1 MLKVY
6 VVDDDAISRLTALAA
21 LEGLPVE
28 PVEVS
33 SGSAALAAMADSPS
47 SEDVVLLDIEMP
59 GIDGLEVCRR
69 LRATGHARKTIVFLS
84 SHDDLETRLTAY
96 EAGGNDFIVKP
107 ADLDAVA
114 AAVNLAVTLYEE
126 RCALAAQADRAA
138 TTAISA
144 VASASDL
151 WPLVEF
157 LRSGL
162 QLRSVSHVGQALVQ
176 AASSYGMAV
185 LVGLRGSA
193 GAVLSSQGECSEL
206 ERSILS
212 HAATIDRVFVMGNRM
227 AINYPNATLVVSGLP
242 KDDEPRV
249 DRLRDYLSIMVE
261 AASNRVELLGKE
273 QRQMHQA
280 QGIVAAVQDLS
291 RTIDDIHESSRQLH
305 EQTKTISDNMVC
317 ELDRHLRAVRL
328 SDDQQ
333 AALIGL
339 VHDGISRIAELQ
351 LRAEQ
356 TSAGLGVV
364 TTQLKA
370 LARRP

>member
-1 MLKVY
+1 M
-6 VVDDDAISRLTALAA
+6 
-21 LEGLPVE
+21 
-28 PVEVS
+28 
-33 SGSAALAAMADSPS
+33 
-47 SEDVVLLDIEMP
+47 
-59 GIDGLEVCRR
+59 
-69 LRATGHARKTIVFLS
+69 
-84 SHDDLETRLTAY
+84 
-96 EAGGNDFIVKP
+96 
-107 ADLDAVA
+107 
-114 AAVNLAVTLYEE
+114 
-126 RCALAAQADRAA
+126 
-138 TTAISA
+138 
-144 VASASDL
+144 
-151 WPLVEF
+151 EF